1 MLVMFGKFNVDF
13 AGVYISKTAYIRQ
26 GEESLDGF
34 YRAWHQV
41 EYYRS
46 VFQSVTGVLIM
57 TC

>member
-1 MLVMFGKFNVDF
+1 MVFNVDF

-46 VFQSVTGVLIM
+46 VLQSVTGVLVM